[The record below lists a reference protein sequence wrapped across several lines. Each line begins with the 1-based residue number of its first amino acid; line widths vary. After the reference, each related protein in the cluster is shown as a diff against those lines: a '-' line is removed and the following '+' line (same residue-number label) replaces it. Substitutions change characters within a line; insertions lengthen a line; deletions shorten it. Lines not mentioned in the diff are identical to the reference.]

1 MLARLS
7 VSPDGDVE
15 APKKL
20 IDAALAK
27 GRTFDR
33 IFGLAASTDAQATV
47 DRLGLREARL
57 V

>member
-33 IFGLAASTDAQATV
+33 IFGLAASTAAQATV